1 MITANDF
8 VPRLRIKMKPN
19 SRTPKK
25 STKRSS
31 FASDDHTKGFLSE
44 TRKLEPN

>member
-8 VPRLRIKMKPN
+8 VPRLRTKIHQIQEHLK
-19 SRTPKK
+19 RAPKEF
-25 STKRSS
+25 RLP
-31 FASDDHTKGFLSE
+31 DDHTKGFRSE